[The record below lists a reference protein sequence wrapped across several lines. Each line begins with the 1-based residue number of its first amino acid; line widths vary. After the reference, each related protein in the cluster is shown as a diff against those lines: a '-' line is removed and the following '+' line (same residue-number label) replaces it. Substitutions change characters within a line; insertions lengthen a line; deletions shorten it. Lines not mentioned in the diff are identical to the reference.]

1 MIQEKARKQKIR
13 KGAYR
18 YINIDMALSINVRPR
33 RKASARARFDS
44 EKLNC
49 YLLTRNSGRQSGK
62 EAEAVDEERAREH
75 HKTASIEELAEK
87 MPKEESFGQVASV
100 FQQISDCTRLRILWL
115 LCHTTASVGAIARAV
130 GMSDSAVSHH
140 LRVLRAD
147 GLVSAKR
154 SGKEV
159 YYTLAASEKARLLHR
174 TIDAMFE
181 IACPSGDD

>member
-1 MIQEKARKQKIR
+1 
-13 KGAYR
+13 
-18 YINIDMALSINVRPR
+18 
-33 RKASARARFDS
+33 
-44 EKLNC
+44 
-49 YLLTRNSGRQSGK
+49 
-62 EAEAVDEERAREH
+62 
-75 HKTASIEELAEK
+75 
-87 MPKEESFGQVASV
+87 MPKEDSFGQVASV

-159 YYTLAASEKARLLHR
+159 YYTLAASDKARLLHR

>member
-1 MIQEKARKQKIR
+1 MAEENGQARH
-13 KGAYR
+13 GAAA
-18 YINIDMALSINVRPR
+18 ID
-33 RKASARARFDS
+33 
-44 EKLNC
+44 
-49 YLLTRNSGRQSGK
+49 
-62 EAEAVDEERAREH
+62 
-75 HKTASIEELAEK
+75 ELAAN
-87 MPKEESFGQVASV
+87 MPKEDSFGQVASV

-159 YYTLAASEKARLLHR
+159 YYTLAASDKARLLHR

>member
-1 MIQEKARKQKIR
+1 MGCGLPHDHGGDE
-13 KGAYR
+13 
-18 YINIDMALSINVRPR
+18 R
-33 RKASARARFDS
+33 RV
-44 EKLNC
+44 L
-49 YLLTRNSGRQSGK
+49 
-62 EAEAVDEERAREH
+62 ER
-75 HKTASIEELAEK
+75 

-159 YYTLAASEKARLLHR
+159 YYSLAASDKARLLHR

-181 IACPSGDD
+181 IACPSEDD

>member
-1 MIQEKARKQKIR
+1 MRKR
-13 KGAYR
+13 CER
-18 YINIDMALSINVRPR
+18 E
-33 RKASARARFDS
+33 ASAIDIENEHARHRAA
-44 EKLNC
+44 
-49 YLLTRNSGRQSGK
+49 T
-62 EAEAVDEERAREH
+62 
-75 HKTASIEELAEK
+75 IEELAEN
-87 MPKEESFGQVASV
+87 MPKEDSFGQVASV

-159 YYTLAASEKARLLHR
+159 YYTLAEGEKARLLHR

-181 IACPSGDD
+181 IECPSEED

>member
-1 MIQEKARKQKIR
+1 MR
-13 KGAYR
+13 
-18 YINIDMALSINVRPR
+18 
-33 RKASARARFDS
+33 
-44 EKLNC
+44 
-49 YLLTRNSGRQSGK
+49 K
-62 EAEAVDEERAREH
+62 EAAATSVECAHVR
-75 HKTASIEELAEK
+75 HKAATVEDLAAN

-115 LCHTTASVGAIARAV
+115 LCHTTASVGAVARAV

-140 LRVLRAD
+140 LRVLRQD

-159 YYTLAASEKARLLHR
+159 YYALAASDKARLLHR

-181 IACPSGDD
+181 IACPSDEE